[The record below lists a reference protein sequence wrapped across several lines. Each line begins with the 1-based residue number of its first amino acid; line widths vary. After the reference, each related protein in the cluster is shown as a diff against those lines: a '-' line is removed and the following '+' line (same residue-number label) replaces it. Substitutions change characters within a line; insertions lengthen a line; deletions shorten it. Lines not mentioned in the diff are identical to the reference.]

1 MYFAEPRDARGADLE
16 AQGRDRFAGLATQ
29 DASADGGAAAAV
41 DADTKANTALNAS
54 RSSLTKTEHQTSQ
67 ADINL
72 NESNRVLDD
81 KALDESQVVDWTLH
95 LGKKGARINLSAVPL
110 STVTATSRAERE
122 RVNRAK
128 GEAARRKIQEMR
140 RRENMER

>member
-29 DASADGGAAAAV
+29 DASADGGAAAAM

-81 KALDESQVVDWTLH
+81 KALDESLH

-128 GEAARRKIQEMR
+128 GEAARQKIQEMR